1 MLHENILKFIQTV
14 SVKPEKAPLVGID
27 NVVEITREIDRDR
40 KLANRDRK
48 LANSGTVKVKI
59 PESEVSFRFDND
71 TGELLYIVNYKD

>member
-40 KLANRDRK
+40 KLAN
-48 LANSGTVKVKI
+48 SGTVKVRI